1 MTEFW
6 WASIGLAGVVVLAWV
21 MNWSRWDPKAEGRDR
36 GTRPHL
42 RLHHH
47 AG

>member
-21 MNWSRWDPKAEGRDR
+21 MNWSRWDPKGGGRER
-36 GTRPHL
+36 AAWLHPRRHPHTR
-42 RLHHH
+42 
-47 AG
+47 